1 MFRDGCADRERAAFW
16 RDGTMTSGAIGLVL
30 GAIVGIVNYR
40 LLQRLAERVE
50 KPETKKVLG
59 IVSYIDLLLM
69 PTLGFLIGAYGFG
82 S

>member
-1 MFRDGCADRERAAFW
+1 
-16 RDGTMTSGAIGLVL
+16 MTSGAIGLVL

-40 LLQRLAERVE
+40 LLQRLSERVD
-50 KPETKKVLG
+50 KPETKKVLS

-69 PTLGFLIGAYGFG
+69 PALGFLIGAYGFG